1 MKKILSILT
10 VLCICGIS
18 AFAQNTA
25 PKENIMKDKKVL
37 VAFFSRTGENYNVGN
52 ISKSNTHII
61 AEMIAGETN
70 GKLFQIEPVK
80 PYPDEYRACVDIA
93 KTEKENK
100 ARPAVKEDIAA
111 EDYDV
116 IFLGYPNWWGDMPMA
131 VYTFINAYNM
141 YMWPLLVTGTE
152 EMRTVQIGI
161 SMLNSVDSQ
170 SITMVIAGVVMVI
183 LPSLFVFILGQKQL
197 IRGMFSGA
205 VKG

>member
-52 ISKSNTHII
+52 ISK
-61 AEMIAGETN
+61 

-131 VYTFINAYNM
+131 VYTFIEKHDWNGKTVI
-141 YMWPLLVTGTE
+141 PFCTHEGSELSGTE
-152 EMRTVQIGI
+152 RLLEQACKGATIAKGLAVQGTTAQNSQAQAKKTVQ
-161 SMLNSVDSQ
+161 SWLNK
-170 SITMVIAGVVMVI
+170 
-183 LPSLFVFILGQKQL
+183 LK
-197 IRGMFSGA
+197 
-205 VKG
+205 

>member
-52 ISKSNTHII
+52 ISKGNTHII

-131 VYTFINAYNM
+131 VYTFIEWEDRHPVLHARGQRI
-141 YMWPLLVTGTE
+141 VRHGASFGTSLQGRDHCQRSRSSRNYRPE
-152 EMRTVQIGI
+152 
-161 SMLNSVDSQ
+161 L
-170 SITMVIAGVVMVI
+170 AG
-183 LPSLFVFILGQKQL
+183 PGKKD
-197 IRGMFSGA
+197 RA
-205 VKG
+205 VLAE

>member
-52 ISKSNTHII
+52 ISKGNTHII

-131 VYTFINAYNM
+131 VYTFIEKHDWNGKTVIPFCTHEGSGLSDTENDIRKAAHGAA
-141 YMWPLLVTGTE
+141 VTKGLA
-152 EMRTVQIGI
+152 IHG
-161 SMLNSVDSQ
+161 SHVDEAKSALAQ
-170 SITMVIAGVVMVI
+170 WVDEFA
-183 LPSLFVFILGQKQL
+183 K
-197 IRGMFSGA
+197 
-205 VKG
+205 

>member
-52 ISKSNTHII
+52 ISKGNTHII

-131 VYTFINAYNM
+131 VYTFLEHYDFTGKTIRPFCTHEGSGLSDTESDIRRAA
-141 YMWPLLVTGTE
+141 PGAAVT
-152 EMRTVQIGI
+152 
-161 SMLNSVDSQ
+161 
-170 SITMVIAGVVMVI
+170 
-183 LPSLFVFILGQKQL
+183 
-197 IRGMFSGA
+197 
-205 VKG
+205 KGLAIHGSHVAEAESALARWVREGK

>member
-52 ISKSNTHII
+52 ISKGNTHII

-100 ARPAVKEDIAA
+100 ARPAVK
-111 EDYDV
+111 
-116 IFLGYPNWWGDMPMA
+116 
-131 VYTFINAYNM
+131 
-141 YMWPLLVTGTE
+141 
-152 EMRTVQIGI
+152 RTLPQR
-161 SMLNSVDSQ
+161 
-170 SITMVIAGVVMVI
+170 ITMSSSWVIPTGGEICRWRSIPSSKSTTGMGRPSSRSARTRAADCPARSVFWNKPARARP
-183 LPSLFVFILGQKQL
+183 LPKVSQFKELPPRTRRPRQKD
-197 IRGMFSGA
+197 RA
-205 VKG
+205 VLAE